1 MEKFSSGEEEIP
13 LSGKF
18 EIIEVY
24 PYALENM
31 APSVIALEQ
40 EAPSLPREPQTDTKM
55 PQVNL
60 TTKELGQ
67 KPVLDPS
74 YKLLEQPIGTRRPI
88 RVVSLGAGYSGLM
101 MGIMYNERMKHQNTE
116 FVIYERNEDLGGTW
130 FENR

>member
-1 MEKFSSGEEEIP
+1 M
-13 LSGKF
+13 
-18 EIIEVY
+18 
-24 PYALENM
+24 AL
-31 APSVIALEQ
+31 SVIALEQ

-74 YKLLEQPIGTRRPI
+74 YKLLEQPIGTRRSI
-88 RVVSLGAGYSGLM
+88 RIVSLGAGYSGLM
-101 MGIMYNERMKHQNTE
+101 MGIMYNERMKHQNIE